1 MDHLANAVALV
12 AAQERIHELG
22 VPHISADD
30 EPGHDEPRRDEPS
43 VSWNETPEGVR
54 QQRDALLRQL
64 KRERRQIEK
73 LKVKLEAQKEQ
84 HRGDSQSNANSLWQV
99 KPADKPE
106 VKLYFNMAPEKQTQ
120 EAWETWGYVDTDR
133 KQWSRENG
141 QVGVKWEVSGGWIQ
155 IKHDVIIPEDKIA
168 IIFYIPEKKQS
179 KWKQYISTYKGGRLM
194 NLISKY
200 PRSPCKSYIMI
211 GRNYQVGDGEIID
224 LIHDV
229 SQTF

>member
-1 MDHLANAVALV
+1 VPEGAKAGDTIPWKLNVTETREDTPEPCEIGDTYVTDMDHLANAASLTQ
-12 AAQERIHELG
+12 AQERLHELG
-22 VPHISADD
+22 VPHISAND
-30 EPGHDEPRRDEPS
+30 EPRHDEPEEDP
-43 VSWNETPEGVR
+43 
-54 QQRDALLRQL
+54 
-64 KRERRQIEK
+64 
-73 LKVKLEAQKEQ
+73 
-84 HRGDSQSNANSLWQV
+84 QSNAISLWQV

-133 KQWSRENG
+133 KQWSRETG
-141 QVGVKWEVSGGWIQ
+141 QVGVKWEVSGGWLQ

-168 IIFYIPEKKQS
+168 IIFYIPEKNQS
-179 KWKQYISTYKGGRLM
+179 EWKQYISTYKEGRLM